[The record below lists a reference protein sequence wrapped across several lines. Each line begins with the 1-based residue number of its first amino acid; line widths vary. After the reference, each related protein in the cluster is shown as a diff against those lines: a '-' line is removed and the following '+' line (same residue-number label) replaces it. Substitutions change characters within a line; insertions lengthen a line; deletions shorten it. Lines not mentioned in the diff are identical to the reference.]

1 MRMSWSSQLCNII
14 IIVYGFINVLLY
26 HALDIIY
33 YIYITTTDVCTHIL
47 DLDCVSKIGR
57 DAKSL

>member
-1 MRMSWSSQLCNII
+1 MSWGSQLCNIV
-14 IIVYGFINVLLY
+14 IIVYGFTNVLFY
-26 HALDIIY
+26 YELDIIY
-33 YIYITTTDVCTHIL
+33 YICITTTDIWTHIL

>member
-1 MRMSWSSQLCNII
+1 MYVSWGSQLCNII

-33 YIYITTTDVCTHIL
+33 YICITTKDVCMHVT
-47 DLDCVSKIGR
+47 
-57 DAKSL
+57 